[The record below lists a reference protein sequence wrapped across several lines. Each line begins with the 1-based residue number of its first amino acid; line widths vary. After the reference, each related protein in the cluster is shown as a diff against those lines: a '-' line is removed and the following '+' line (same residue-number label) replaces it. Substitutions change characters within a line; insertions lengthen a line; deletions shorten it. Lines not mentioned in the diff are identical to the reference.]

1 MARLFLLVACLVAA
15 SAPPVFAQ
23 QVNLSVPVRVAYFSP
38 SRAFAESSD
47 GKAATARLDALES
60 ARAKEAQA
68 KNVALEKLERTLQ
81 QGAAV
86 LSETA
91 RDVRTKELEKFRL
104 DTQRFI
110 EDAQAELT
118 GVRRD
123 AESAFLVKL
132 RPAIERV
139 IQDNAIQLLF
149 NFDSGVL
156 AWGEPSLDV
165 TNQIVRLIETEPGQP
180 KK

>member
-1 MARLFLLVACLVAA
+1 MEVPMTRVLLLFVCLTAMAANPALAQSLNA
-15 SAPPVFAQ
+15 SARFAF
-23 QVNLSVPVRVAYFSP
+23 FSP

-47 GKAATARLDALES
+47 GKAATARLSALE
-60 ARAKEAQA
+60 ADRAKAAQEKEA
-68 KNVALEKLERTLQ
+68 ALRKLEQSLEQTT
-81 QGAAV
+81 AV
-86 LSETA
+86 LSDAA
-91 RDVRTKELEKFRL
+91 RGQRTKELEKFRL

-110 EDAQAELT
+110 EDAQAELM

-139 IQDNAIQLLF
+139 VKDNGIELLF

-156 AWGEPSLDV
+156 AWGDPSLDV
-165 TNQIVRLIETEPGQP
+165 TSQIVKHVENPAAT
-180 KK
+180 K

>member
-1 MARLFLLVACLVAA
+1 MTRIPPLLVCFLAVAA
-15 SAPPVFAQ
+15 GPARAQSPNAP
-23 QVNLSVPVRVAYFSP
+23 LSSRIAFFSP
-38 SRAFAESSD
+38 SRAFADSAD
-47 GKAATARLDALES
+47 GKAASARLSALE
-60 ARAKEAQA
+60 AERAKAAQDKEA
-68 KNVALEKLERTLQ
+68 ALQTLERLLEQ
-81 QGAAV
+81 SASV
-86 LSETA
+86 LSDAA
-91 RDVRTKELEKFRL
+91 RGQRTKELEKFRL

-110 EDAQAELT
+110 EDAQAELM

-139 IQDNAIQLLF
+139 VKDNGIQLLF

-165 TNQIVRLIETEPGQP
+165 TSEILKHVESPAAA
-180 KK
+180 K

>member
-1 MARLFLLVACLVAA
+1 MTRVLSLMVWLAA
-15 SAPPVFAQ
+15 LTAAPAFAQ
-23 QVNLSVPVRVAYFSP
+23 SNASISTRIAFFSP
-38 SRAFAESSD
+38 SRAFAESTD
-47 GKAATARLDALES
+47 GKAATARITALEADR
-60 ARAKEAQA
+60 ARAAQEKET
-68 KNVALEKLERTLQ
+68 ALQKMERSLEQST
-81 QGAAV
+81 AV

-91 RDVRTKELEKFRL
+91 LGQRTKELEKFRL

-110 EDAQAELT
+110 EDTRAELM

-139 IQDNAIQLLF
+139 IKDNGIQLLF

-156 AWGEPSLDV
+156 AWGDPALDV
-165 TNQIVRLIETEPGQP
+165 TLDILKHVESPAAAGA
-180 KK
+180 K